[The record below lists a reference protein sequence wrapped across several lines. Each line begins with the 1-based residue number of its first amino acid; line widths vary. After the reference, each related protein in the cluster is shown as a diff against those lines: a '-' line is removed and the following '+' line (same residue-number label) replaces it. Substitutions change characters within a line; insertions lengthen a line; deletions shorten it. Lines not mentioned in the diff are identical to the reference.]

1 MTQTISKHNSGTQT
15 DEVPALAT
23 LSQVR
28 QGDID
33 AMSFKELDQFVN
45 DGISCLATNDVSKKA
60 ALKAMR
66 PAILRV
72 HEALSCQGR
81 RTDLLDAPEKL
92 TFNAWVKNKE
102 YLGSRATIYRL
113 LADAGVPQKK
123 PLAEGAT
130 VKDDSSGEA
139 GVVTHVH
146 EVDGGVPKVDVLFDG
161 EKKAVTCDAEELVK
175 VTVRRIAVG
184 DLIVFKDKKDVEY
197 RYEGGGKLVLA
208 AAPLN
213 AGQAKACRT
222 AKTCRTTK
230 TCTTKRACRTTKSA
244 AAGQRI

>member
-1 MTQTISKHNSGTQT
+1 
-15 DEVPALAT
+15 
-23 LSQVR
+23 
-28 QGDID
+28 
-33 AMSFKELDQFVN
+33 
-45 DGISCLATNDVSKKA
+45 
-60 ALKAMR
+60 
-66 PAILRV
+66 
-72 HEALSCQGR
+72 
-81 RTDLLDAPEKL
+81 
-92 TFNAWVKNKE
+92 
-102 YLGSRATIYRL
+102 
-113 LADAGVPQKK
+113 
-123 PLAEGAT
+123 
-130 VKDDSSGEA
+130 
-139 GVVTHVH
+139 
-146 EVDGGVPKVDVLFDG
+146 
-161 EKKAVTCDAEELVK
+161 VTCDAEELVK